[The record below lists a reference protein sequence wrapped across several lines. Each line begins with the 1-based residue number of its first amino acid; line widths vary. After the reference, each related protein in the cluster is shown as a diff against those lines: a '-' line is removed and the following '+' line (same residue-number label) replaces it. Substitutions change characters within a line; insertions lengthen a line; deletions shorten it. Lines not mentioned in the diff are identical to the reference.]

1 MLVFFSF
8 SNYPSIILKI
18 VVRKIK
24 ASIEIRYAKLENEN
38 IMNFL
43 VLIYILSF
51 LSLLS
56 LSQAIPLPEA
66 HQRIPSINLI
76 QNGIVRSYL
85 PDGVLTSADEVII
98 LDLTKK
104 RGIERVAKIVTHYML
119 PSSAK
124 AIRVEGITK
133 KEGREVSRKI
143 LSITYKEWTFP
154 EARPGKNDLI
164 LGDFWAG
171 KVYVRKQFELKVN
184 GKSYLCSS
192 VTGMSFEE
200 AEALL
205 AMFLN
210 KGFKTSGT
218 IRKNALE
225 QVDWSQP
232 TRFTKRGDRLSV
244 GFLAKGRGAGFFDLT
259 LKKENE
265 GFTILQMM
273 QAMP

>member
-1 MLVFFSF
+1 MKTFLIIGAFLFFYSF
-8 SNYPSIILKI
+8 FISI
-18 VVRKIK
+18 
-24 ASIEIRYAKLENEN
+24 S
-38 IMNFL
+38 
-43 VLIYILSF
+43 
-51 LSLLS
+51 
-56 LSQAIPLPEA
+56 AIPLPTNVDVVTEEK
-66 HQRIPSINLI
+66 QG
-76 QNGIVRSYL
+76 QNGIIRSYV
-85 PDGVLTSADEVII
+85 PNGVLTSVEEAII
-98 LDLTKK
+98 LDLAKK

-124 AIRVEGITK
+124 AIRVEGTTK

-143 LSITYKEWTFP
+143 LSITYKGWTFP

-171 KVYVRKQFELKVN
+171 KVYVRKQFELKVS
-184 GKSYLCSS
+184 GKSFLCSS

-218 IRKNALE
+218 IRKNALD

-244 GFLAKGRGAGFFDLT
+244 GFLAKGRGAGCFDLT

>member
-1 MLVFFSF
+1 MKPFLIIGAFLFFYSF
-8 SNYPSIILKI
+8 FISI
-18 VVRKIK
+18 
-24 ASIEIRYAKLENEN
+24 S
-38 IMNFL
+38 
-43 VLIYILSF
+43 
-51 LSLLS
+51 
-56 LSQAIPLPEA
+56 AIPLPTNVDVVSEEK
-66 HQRIPSINLI
+66 QG
-76 QNGIVRSYL
+76 QNGIIRSYV
-85 PDGVLTSADEVII
+85 PNGVLTSVEEAII
-98 LDLTKK
+98 LVLAKK

-124 AIRVEGITK
+124 AIRVEGTTK
-133 KEGREVSRKI
+133 KEGREVSREI
-143 LSITYKEWTFP
+143 LSITYKGWTFP

-171 KVYVRKQFELKVN
+171 KVYVRKQFELKVS
-184 GKSYLCSS
+184 GKSYLCNS
-192 VTGMSFEE
+192 VTGMSFGE

-210 KGFKTSGT
+210 KKFKASET
-218 IRKNALE
+218 IRKNALD

-232 TRFTKRGDRLSV
+232 TRFTKQGDRFSV

>member
-1 MLVFFSF
+1 MKTFLIIGAFLFFYSF
-8 SNYPSIILKI
+8 FISI
-18 VVRKIK
+18 
-24 ASIEIRYAKLENEN
+24 S
-38 IMNFL
+38 
-43 VLIYILSF
+43 
-51 LSLLS
+51 
-56 LSQAIPLPEA
+56 AIPLPTNVDVVTEEK
-66 HQRIPSINLI
+66 QG
-76 QNGIVRSYL
+76 QNGIIRSYV
-85 PDGVLTSADEVII
+85 PNGVLTSVEEAII
-98 LDLTKK
+98 LDLAKK

-124 AIRVEGITK
+124 AIRVEGTTK

-143 LSITYKEWTFP
+143 LSITYKGWTFP

-171 KVYVRKQFELKVN
+171 KVYVRKQFELKVS
-184 GKSYLCSS
+184 GKSFLCSS

-218 IRKNALE
+218 IRKNALD

-232 TRFTKRGDRLSV
+232 TRFRKQGDRFSV

>member
-1 MLVFFSF
+1 MKTFLIIGAFLFFYSF
-8 SNYPSIILKI
+8 FISI
-18 VVRKIK
+18 
-24 ASIEIRYAKLENEN
+24 S
-38 IMNFL
+38 
-43 VLIYILSF
+43 
-51 LSLLS
+51 
-56 LSQAIPLPEA
+56 AIPLPTNVDVVSEEK
-66 HQRIPSINLI
+66 QG
-76 QNGIVRSYL
+76 QNGIIRSYV
-85 PDGVLTSADEVII
+85 PNGVLTSVEEAII
-98 LDLTKK
+98 LDLAKK

-124 AIRVEGITK
+124 AIRVEGTTK

-143 LSITYKEWTFP
+143 LSITYKGWTFP

-171 KVYVRKQFELKVN
+171 KVYVRKQFELKVS
-184 GKSYLCSS
+184 GKSFLCSS

-218 IRKNALE
+218 IRKNALD

-232 TRFTKRGDRLSV
+232 TRFTKRDDRLSV

>member
-1 MLVFFSF
+1 MKPFLIIGAFLFFYSF
-8 SNYPSIILKI
+8 FISI
-18 VVRKIK
+18 
-24 ASIEIRYAKLENEN
+24 S
-38 IMNFL
+38 
-43 VLIYILSF
+43 
-51 LSLLS
+51 
-56 LSQAIPLPEA
+56 AIPLPTNVDVVSEEK
-66 HQRIPSINLI
+66 QG
-76 QNGIVRSYL
+76 QNGIIRSYV
-85 PDGVLTSADEVII
+85 PNGVLTSVEEAII
-98 LDLTKK
+98 LDLAKK

-124 AIRVEGITK
+124 AIRVEGTTK
-133 KEGREVSRKI
+133 KEGREVSREI
-143 LSITYKEWTFP
+143 LSITYKGWTFP

-171 KVYVRKQFELKVN
+171 KVYVRKQFELKVS
-184 GKSYLCSS
+184 GKSYLCNS

-210 KGFKTSGT
+210 KKFKASET
-218 IRKNALE
+218 IRKNALD

-232 TRFTKRGDRLSV
+232 TRFTKQGDRFSV

>member
-1 MLVFFSF
+1 MKTFLIIGAFLFFYSF
-8 SNYPSIILKI
+8 FISI
-18 VVRKIK
+18 
-24 ASIEIRYAKLENEN
+24 S
-38 IMNFL
+38 
-43 VLIYILSF
+43 
-51 LSLLS
+51 
-56 LSQAIPLPEA
+56 AIPLPTNVDVVSEEK
-66 HQRIPSINLI
+66 QG
-76 QNGIVRSYL
+76 QNGIIRSYV
-85 PDGVLTSADEVII
+85 PNGVLTSVEEAII
-98 LDLTKK
+98 LDLAKK

-124 AIRVEGITK
+124 AIRVEGTTK

-143 LSITYKEWTFP
+143 LSITYKGWTFP

-171 KVYVRKQFELKVN
+171 KVYVRKQFELKVS
-184 GKSYLCSS
+184 GKSFLCSS

-218 IRKNALE
+218 IRKNALD

-232 TRFTKRGDRLSV
+232 TRFRNQGDRFSV

>member
-85 PDGVLTSADEVII
+85 PDGV
-98 LDLTKK
+98 
-104 RGIERVAKIVTHYML
+104 G
-119 PSSAK
+119 
-124 AIRVEGITK
+124 
-133 KEGREVSRKI
+133 
-143 LSITYKEWTFP
+143 
-154 EARPGKNDLI
+154 
-164 LGDFWAG
+164 
-171 KVYVRKQFELKVN
+171 
-184 GKSYLCSS
+184 
-192 VTGMSFEE
+192 
-200 AEALL
+200 
-205 AMFLN
+205 
-210 KGFKTSGT
+210 
-218 IRKNALE
+218 
-225 QVDWSQP
+225 
-232 TRFTKRGDRLSV
+232 
-244 GFLAKGRGAGFFDLT
+244 
-259 LKKENE
+259 
-265 GFTILQMM
+265 
-273 QAMP
+273 